1 MTSLIE
7 DLQIHMK
14 FQLSLLKLVNT
25 QHGSEPVS
33 ASSAVEIAEQQN
45 LHDALGK
52 IVNSIH

>member
-52 IVNSIH
+52 IVSSIH